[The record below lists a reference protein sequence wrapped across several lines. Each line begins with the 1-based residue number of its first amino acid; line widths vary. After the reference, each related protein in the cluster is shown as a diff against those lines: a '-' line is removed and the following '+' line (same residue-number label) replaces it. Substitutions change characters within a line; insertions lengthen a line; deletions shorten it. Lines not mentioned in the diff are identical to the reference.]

1 MTPKVEIIK
10 EKLDKL
16 DFIKIQNIFA
26 LKFLMSKVKRQLTTW
41 KKLLANHVSDK
52 RLVSRVYIYVEL
64 LQLNKKETNN
74 PI

>member
-26 LKFLMSKVKRQLTTW
+26 LKFLMSKVKRPLTTW

-52 RLVSRVYIYVEL
+52 RLVSRVYIYGTVIAQQERD
-64 LQLNKKETNN
+64 N
-74 PI
+74 